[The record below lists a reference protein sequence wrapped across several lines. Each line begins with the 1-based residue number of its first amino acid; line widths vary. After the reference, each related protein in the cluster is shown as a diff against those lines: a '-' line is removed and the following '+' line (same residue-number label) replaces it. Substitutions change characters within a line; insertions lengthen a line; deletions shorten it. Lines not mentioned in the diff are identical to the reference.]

1 MAVGASPLSTNSPTP
16 ESATPAFGSQLSSAK
31 DTGQLRV
38 DAALL
43 DVAGLVLLRVAREEV
58 LEVAVGLEADSV
70 AVVES
75 GATAD
80 SDGAASRRVSRR
92 EQDATSEAADTTAT
106 AARAVRWG
114 RRTGRVV
121 MVYVLRPRGELVAE
135 TNEARSRVLSP
146 AGNC

>member
-16 ESATPAFGSQLSSAK
+16 VSATPAFGSQLSSAK

-58 LEVAVGLEADSV
+58 LEVAGGLEADSV
-70 AVVES
+70 AALKS

-80 SDGAASRRVSRR
+80 SDGAASRRVSGR
-92 EQDATSEAADTTAT
+92 EQDATKAAADATAT

-114 RRTGRVV
+114 QEGRESGHGVCPSSEGRTCGRD
-121 MVYVLRPRGELVAE
+121 
-135 TNEARSRVLSP
+135 
-146 AGNC
+146 

>member
-1 MAVGASPLSTNSPTP
+1 MAVGASPLSTNSPTSV
-16 ESATPAFGSQLSSAK
+16 SATLAFGSQLSSAK

-80 SDGAASRRVSRR
+80 SDGAASRRVSGR
-92 EQDATSEAADTTAT
+92 EQDATSAAADATAT

-121 MVYVLRPRGELVAE
+121 MVYVLRPRGR
-135 TNEARSRVLSP
+135 TRGRVLSP

>member
-1 MAVGASPLSTNSPTP
+1 M
-16 ESATPAFGSQLSSAK
+16 
-31 DTGQLRV
+31 RV

-75 GATAD
+75 AATAD
-80 SDGAASRRVSRR
+80 SDGAASRRVSGR
-92 EQDATSEAADTTAT
+92 EQDATSAAADAAAT

-114 RRTGRVV
+114 GAGGQGEWSWCMSFVRGANLWPRLTKREAEFYHRLEIVRR
-121 MVYVLRPRGELVAE
+121 
-135 TNEARSRVLSP
+135 SK
-146 AGNC
+146 

>member
-1 MAVGASPLSTNSPTP
+1 M
-16 ESATPAFGSQLSSAK
+16 SATPAFGSQLSSAK
-31 DTGQLRV
+31 DTGPLRV

-70 AVVES
+70 GVVES

-80 SDGAASRRVSRR
+80 SDGAASRRVSGR
-92 EQDATSEAADTTAT
+92 EQDATKAAADATAT

-114 RRTGRVV
+114 RGTGRVV
-121 MVYVLRPRGELVAE
+121 MVYVLRPRVELVAE
-135 TNEARSRVLSP
+135 TNEARSRVLSA

>member
-43 DVAGLVLLRVAREEV
+43 DVAGLVLLRVTREEV
-58 LEVAVGLEADSV
+58 LEVAGGLEADSV
-70 AVVES
+70 AALKS

-80 SDGAASRRVSRR
+80 SDGAASRRVSGR
-92 EQDATSEAADTTAT
+92 EQDATSAAADAAAT

>member
-1 MAVGASPLSTNSPTP
+1 M
-16 ESATPAFGSQLSSAK
+16 
-31 DTGQLRV
+31 RV

-80 SDGAASRRVSRR
+80 SDGAASRRVSGR
-92 EQDATSEAADTTAT
+92 EQDATKAAADDTAT

-135 TNEARSRVLSP
+135 TNEARSRVLSA